1 LDSPVGE
8 KRIGADEQCGGAL
21 AREGLEGRIDLMAQA
36 FAVEGVSV
44 VRSVPMPKAPAIT
57 PKLKTENQAYI
68 DSARTWT
75 QAAVLSTFR
84 QHRGQ

>member
-1 LDSPVGE
+1 
-8 KRIGADEQCGGAL
+8 
-21 AREGLEGRIDLMAQA
+21 
-36 FAVEGVSV
+36 
-44 VRSVPMPKAPAIT
+44 MPKAPAIT